1 MGTGAGAVNLVH
13 HHDRTQAECEGLAGH
28 KSCLRHGTIDGVDDQ
43 QHRVHH
49 RQCAFDLATKVG
61 VPRGVNDIDPGAI
74 DFDRTIFCKDGDPA
88 FFLEI
93 VRVHH
98 PFDNCLIGTE
108 GAGLA

>member
-1 MGTGAGAVNLVH
+1 M
-13 HHDRTQAECEGLAGH
+13 
-28 KSCLRHGTIDGVDDQ
+28 S
-43 QHRVHH
+43 
-49 RQCAFDLATKVG
+49 
-61 VPRGVNDIDPGAI
+61 RGVNDIDPGAI